1 MRYDVTHLVQYPAR
15 CLING
20 CFYSFIHFVLLIPRR
35 LLLAQM
41 RTLKMAR
48 RMKEVGELMWGTK
61 KRAPHCLHA
70 MKPHDYSWAINL
82 ALTIQ
87 VAKMRKKNLYLSD
100 LCREDWLPIL
110 TRPLHPLR
118 KVVLILYGQVRK
130 KFRFWGPSLK
140 ACDSWDLEWGS
151 GISFLTSLQ
160 VFLMWGMLPTLWCML
175 HNPSALPPGD
185 NIHSLLISGHPTR
198 PASTLVMSAYVL
210 ISKKRFITLYHF
222 TIQAEPDPRQTEP
235 ELTISLWLFPW
246 ETQFFWQ
253 TAGMLTCKIER
264 IPQETENN
272 LKNFWPQTFFLKE
285 CSEFLIQVSNKGEA
299 VYSIKLK
306 Y

>member
-20 CFYSFIHFVLLIPRR
+20 CFYSFIHFVLFIPRR

-160 VFLMWGMLPTLWCML
+160 VTYAHSSWIQELGVLPAATKEETVRI
-175 HNPSALPPGD
+175 SAIWLSPPHASHVHMCTQMNGGRMQ
-185 NIHSLLISGHPTR
+185 SGRSYISH
-198 PASTLVMSAYVL
+198 
-210 ISKKRFITLYHF
+210 
-222 TIQAEPDPRQTEP
+222 
-235 ELTISLWLFPW
+235 
-246 ETQFFWQ
+246 
-253 TAGMLTCKIER
+253 
-264 IPQETENN
+264 
-272 LKNFWPQTFFLKE
+272 
-285 CSEFLIQVSNKGEA
+285 
-299 VYSIKLK
+299 
-306 Y
+306 